1 MHTQSQNFLVRVY
14 NWLNDSLK
22 HLFKPFPVILA
33 IIVSL
38 IEIMDYFT
46 PDPIERITN
55 QIEEYQRN
63 INQLEMVSIPDT
75 LINDEIENIRIIQQ
89 KLIAYAKIV
98 NSYTPIIA
106 NDTVSIGLQLK
117 KIITVS
123 NASKEI
129 GNLFLLNLHKL
140 TNSNPAIVNVMIMF
154 APELSNF
161 TKNAQDNFN
170 SKLKKTS
177 YEIERARSK
186 KEKLELIVQFLSS
199 KTMQDWIKANNDFI
213 NKAFEF
219 LNVVQLS
226 IAYDIKLDSI
236 NAVN

>member
-1 MHTQSQNFLVRVY
+1 M
-14 NWLNDSLK
+14 
-22 HLFKPFPVILA
+22 
-33 IIVSL
+33 SL

-63 INQLEMVSIPDT
+63 INQLEMVSIPVT

-154 APELSNF
+154 APEFSNF

-213 NKAFEF
+213 NRAFEF